1 MKIKEFFKGL
11 FERFIENK
19 MNIVIGLLII
29 GLFVFG
35 ILLIVRVK
43 AIKSASDQA
52 KKPVLVDTNML
63 YLLDEPLQAPPVQFS
78 RKQRKQWSMN
88 ELEWWIE
95 PFSKEELETLKMQNR
110 AVIEKLLDNVP

>member
-1 MKIKEFFKGL
+1 MKVKEL
-11 FERFIENK
+11 FEKLLENK
-19 MNIVIGLLII
+19 MNIVVGLLVV

-35 ILLIVRVK
+35 FLLISRVK
-43 AIKSASDQA
+43 AIKNERVEA
-52 KKPVLVDTNML
+52 KEPVVVDTNML
-63 YLLDEPLQAPPVQFS
+63 YLLDEPLQVPPVQFS

-88 ELEWWIE
+88 EIEWWIE

>member
-1 MKIKEFFKGL
+1 MKVKELLEKL
-11 FERFIENK
+11 FENK
-19 MNIVIGLLII
+19 MNIVVGLLVL

-35 ILLIVRVK
+35 FLLVVRFR
-43 AIKSASDQA
+43 AIKNEKALE
-52 KKPVLVDTNML
+52 KKPVIVDTNML
-63 YLLDEPLQAPPVQFS
+63 YLLDEPLQVPPVQFS

-88 ELEWWIE
+88 EIEWWVE

>member
-1 MKIKEFFKGL
+1 MKIKEIFANL
-11 FERFIENK
+11 FEKLLENK
-19 MNIVIGLLII
+19 MNVVVGLLVL

-43 AIKSASDQA
+43 AIKNASEEA
-52 KKPVLVDTNML
+52 KKPVVVDTNML
-63 YLLDEPLQAPPVQFS
+63 YLLDEPLQVPPVQFS

-88 ELEWWIE
+88 ELEWWVE

>member
-1 MKIKEFFKGL
+1 MKIKEIFANL
-11 FERFIENK
+11 FEKLLENK
-19 MNIVIGLLII
+19 MNVVVGLLVL

-43 AIKSASDQA
+43 AIKSASEEA
-52 KKPVLVDTNML
+52 KKPVVVDTNML
-63 YLLDEPLQAPPVQFS
+63 YLLDEPLQVPPVQFS

-88 ELEWWIE
+88 ELEWWVE

-110 AVIEKLLDNVP
+110 ALIEKLLDNVP

>member
-1 MKIKEFFKGL
+1 M
-11 FERFIENK
+11 
-19 MNIVIGLLII
+19 
-29 GLFVFG
+29 FG

-52 KKPVLVDTNML
+52 KKPVVVDTNML